1 MLQKSRLFLSVSV
14 VANLILLVV
23 CFVLVYWLIQHR
35 HHESLIID
43 NNQAIVEVV
52 QAFDSSEV
60 VGDQVE
66 IGPWGPPVEEMK
78 KHRKW

>member
-1 MLQKSRLFLSVSV
+1 MLQKSRIFFVVSV
-14 VANLILLVV
+14 VANLILLVI
-23 CFVLVYWLIQHR
+23 CFVLVYWFVQHR
-35 HHESLIID
+35 HHESLIMD
-43 NNQAIVEVV
+43 NDQAVEVV
-52 QAFDSSEV
+52 QAFDSSEE